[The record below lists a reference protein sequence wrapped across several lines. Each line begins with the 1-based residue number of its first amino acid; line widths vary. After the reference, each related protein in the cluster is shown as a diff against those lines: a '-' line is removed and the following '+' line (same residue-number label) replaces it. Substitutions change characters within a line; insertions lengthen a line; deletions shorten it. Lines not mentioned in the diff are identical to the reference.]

1 MAYLSYDPVDFHKN
15 IIEQNLAEA
24 HILALKN
31 AAETT
36 EEKINKINKEIMGLQ
51 KKAAWYRQEAQ
62 HRWTAIGRRM
72 AADKAAAIDK
82 EIALL
87 EEDKKKKANKE
98 AVGLEEFFPGC
109 R

>member
-1 MAYLSYDPVDFHKN
+1 
-15 IIEQNLAEA
+15 
-24 HILALKN
+24 
-31 AAETT
+31 
-36 EEKINKINKEIMGLQ
+36 
-51 KKAAWYRQEAQ
+51 
-62 HRWTAIGRRM
+62 M

>member
-51 KKAAWYRQEAQ
+51 KKAAWY
-62 HRWTAIGRRM
+62 
-72 AADKAAAIDK
+72 
-82 EIALL
+82 
-87 EEDKKKKANKE
+87 
-98 AVGLEEFFPGC
+98 
-109 R
+109 

>member
-1 MAYLSYDPVDFHKN
+1 MDYAPVDFYKN
-15 IIEQNLAEA
+15 IIEQHLAEA
-24 HILALKN
+24 YILALKN

-51 KKAAWYRQEAQ
+51 KKAVWYRQEAQ
-62 HRWTAIGRRM
+62 HRWTAIGRLI